1 MINRFIKYN
10 LILALIIIINAL
22 SVIFQPLNQLYVHII
37 MPLLA
42 VFIILK
48 HTYIFRD
55 KLLQWYTIFTISFI
69 FISLFGENF
78 HNTINALP
86 LFINTYLVVLVT
98 TTLSR
103 NYRYINCYFMFY
115 FLYLIAC
122 LYVGVNSVD
131 NLDITSTRLDSTE
144 MNANRYGYFLF
155 FLVFV
160 CYILGEISYNHKKL
174 WRIIF
179 LTSPIPV
186 LFISLITAS
195 RQILLIMVPFIIILM
210 IRRYFLKLNHTIIIK
225 TFLVILLGIL
235 ITPYVHNLY
244 QTSYLNERMNENV
257 LEDSRSGLIIDAIK
271 IGLEKPITGVG
282 LGNLDF
288 LSHCSY
294 SDIIAEGGIFVFII
308 YTGMLIFFCH
318 MQLKRYR
325 KTQNNIFIVF
335 LIFGIFYMVYNL
347 FFVFYL

>member
-1 MINRFIKYN
+1 
-10 LILALIIIINAL
+10 
-22 SVIFQPLNQLYVHII
+22 
-37 MPLLA
+37 
-42 VFIILK
+42 
-48 HTYIFRD
+48 
-55 KLLQWYTIFTISFI
+55 
-69 FISLFGENF
+69 
-78 HNTINALP
+78 
-86 LFINTYLVVLVT
+86 
-98 TTLSR
+98 
-103 NYRYINCYFMFY
+103 MFY

-325 KTQNNIFIVF
+325 KTRNNIFIVF

-347 FFVFYL
+347 FFVFYLFSFIMAYLFIAEQLSKIIYNNYK